1 MTTPFPRTGVTTG
14 VSYGGSPMM
23 IKTPTRVVVHVEAL
37 GAVGFSRPAKN
48 RCGGK
53 RGRVQELEDPF
64 GQTTS
69 PGRGH
74 I

>member
-1 MTTPFPRTGVTTG
+1 
-14 VSYGGSPMM
+14 MM